1 MRDNLAS
8 MILKQ
13 AAGSGGG
20 GSASAAAA
28 AGLAGGRRAGATGYL
43 PHAGAG
49 GYAGAGARGR
59 RGGSSARLL
68 SLSAAL
74 VGTKNAAALARS
86 LRTLKH
92 ATAASARQDMARLQA
107 LQSRALSAVTK
118 GTATV
123 ARGVVEA
130 SRGATAAT
138 VSALATGIQRGAA
151 AAGMGGTSA
160 AVRPGAPGSG
170 APSSSS
176 AARDLTGISSGGA
189 AGSVGGGAAGAQNG
203 GRRGSGG
210 AGASRRGRFAA
221 ELAEIAGPSS
231 SSGGGGG
238 GAGAAAGS
246 RRARAGGASAA
257 HAAASAAALVASAA
271 AEGGAGELG
280 ALSSAAADTV
290 IALSYDVHWWWGGS
304 GGVTSAAGA
313 AGAGAGA
320 GAASTGGGGA
330 GSATGSGDYISFA
343 SSQGG
348 PQLYLEHV
356 VLHALAANVS
366 FARDPLCVQES
377 AAASRSL
384 TRSVLVSPL
393 TVTLNALG
401 VMALSLNRVPLRL
414 NGLEMVNVMAGRS
427 DLAARLGQHYVSCA
441 LSEAYKLVFA
451 SDVLGN
457 PVAVLSAL
465 GTGVRDFFVE
475 PAQGLVQSPLAFGR
489 GLVRGTGSLLR
500 HTVVGLGTGLS
511 SISSSV
517 GAGVAA
523 LSLDSGYLRDRATAA
538 AARTHGGP
546 GGGGA
551 GGYAGGGGSD
561 AAAGKPAHIG
571 EGLLQGTRDLGRGV
585 AQGLAGVV
593 LDPLRGAEAEGAAGF
608 VKGVGRGVA
617 GLVAKPVAGVLD
629 FAARTSEGLV
639 ATAKALGGG
648 GGDDGGGD
656 APIAR
661 RRHQRL
667 LWGIDR
673 AVVPHEPL
681 HGLIVAIMRRA
692 LEVAA
697 AAATAPA
704 SAGGDG
710 LGGGS
715 GGGRPGGKGKGGAA
729 SPPGSSGGRGKY
741 GSASSGGGG
750 GGHLGGSGGGGGS
763 GGASGP
769 GSAAYE
775 EATLLLHDV
784 RDVMSGLDASL
795 RLALANISATY
806 LHHVAWP
813 RTPYLLVV
821 TTRALI
827 FARINR
833 SAAGAGSGGG
843 GGGGSGGGGSGGG
856 GGGGLGGAQVVNL
869 CWQTPVVTASALSS
883 AHAAALLPARAGV
896 SATQAAGAAL
906 ADAVAEVADAA
917 AAASSGGAGG
927 SAGGAGAASASLAAL
942 FARRGRSGVPVGA
955 LAGHVA
961 FSHLLDAMTEI
972 VTEAAEAAQVAAS
985 MQQQQQQQGRAAQGP
1000 GGPGAPLSPAA
1011 SAPAAAAAPA
1021 AVALL
1026 SPPRRAAIRRPGA
1039 GGSGSASAAGGGR
1052 HGPSSAAAAAPAASA
1067 AGLRASSPFTLM
1079 ALDSLVL
1086 RQLSRLCARR
1096 LDDAAFALPAHL
1108 VTAMTVA
1115 VEPAP
1120 LYFADAIATVANL
1133 RPDAHP
1139 QANVA
1144 SITLSLAYVDASYSR
1159 YVRDRVEYL
1168 QSPAGASIPGAAAE
1182 VARLTRNAFTSPAQA
1197 AGDDASGSG
1206 RAATAAPAP
1215 IVVRHVGLETDDL
1228 VPVFNYIVAKSAVDR
1243 PVLCGVLASAWLA
1256 QQGMGKGR
1264 DGFALSMFKAACAW
1278 AASTSL

>member
-1 MRDNLAS
+1 
-8 MILKQ
+8 
-13 AAGSGGG
+13 
-20 GSASAAAA
+20 
-28 AGLAGGRRAGATGYL
+28 
-43 PHAGAG
+43 
-49 GYAGAGARGR
+49 
-59 RGGSSARLL
+59 
-68 SLSAAL
+68 
-74 VGTKNAAALARS
+74 
-86 LRTLKH
+86 
-92 ATAASARQDMARLQA
+92 MARLQA
-107 LQSRALSAVTK
+107 LQSRALTAVTK
-118 GTATV
+118 GTTTV
-123 ARGVVEA
+123 ARGVVEV

-151 AAGMGGTSA
+151 AAGMGGASA
-160 AVRPGAPGSG
+160 ATGRPGAPSAG
-170 APSSSS
+170 PSSS
-176 AARDLTGISSGGA
+176 AARDLTGISSAGAGG
-189 AGSVGGGAAGAQNG
+189 SAAGAGGLQN
-203 GRRGSGG
+203 RRRDSGG

-221 ELAEIAGPSS
+221 ELAEIAGPSG
-231 SSGGGGG
+231 SGGGG
-238 GAGAAAGS
+238 AAGS
-246 RRARAGGASAA
+246 RRARTGGASAA

-290 IALSYDVHWWWGGS
+290 IALSSDVHWWWGGS

-313 AGAGAGA
+313 ASAGAGA
-320 GAASTGGGGA
+320 GAASSGGA
-330 GSATGSGDYISFA
+330 GSAGGSGDYISFA

-551 GGYAGGGGSD
+551 GGYAGGGGSG

-648 GGDDGGGD
+648 GADDGGGD
-656 APIAR
+656 APVAR

-715 GGGRPGGKGKGGAA
+715 GGGRPGGKGKGGAT

-750 GGHLGGSGGGGGS
+750 HLGGSGG

-813 RTPYLLVV
+813 RTPYLLLV

-833 SAAGAGSGGG
+833 SAAGAGGGG
-843 GGGGSGGGGSGGG
+843 GGGGSGAGGG
-856 GGGGLGGAQVVNL
+856 GAGGSAGGGGGAQVVNL

-917 AAASSGGAGG
+917 AAASSSGAGG
-927 SAGGAGAASASLAAL
+927 SAGGAGAASTSLAAL

-972 VTEAAEAAQVAAS
+972 VTEAAEAAQMAAS
-985 MQQQQQQQGRAAQGP
+985 MSHQQQQGRVVQGA
-1000 GGPGAPLSPAA
+1000 GGSGAPLFPAA
-1011 SAPAAAAAPA
+1011 SVAAPA

-1026 SPPRRAAIRRPGA
+1026 SPPRKPAPRRPGA
-1039 GGSGSASAAGGGR
+1039 GSGSASAAGGR
-1052 HGPSSAAAAAPAASA
+1052 HGPSSAAAAAAPAASA

-1079 ALDSLVL
+1079 ALDSLVQ

-1108 VTAMTVA
+1108 VAAMTVA

-1120 LYFADAIATVANL
+1120 LYFADAIATVANV

-1182 VARLTRNAFTSPAQA
+1182 VARLTRNAFTSPSQE
-1197 AGDDASGSG
+1197 AGDDAAGGGSGGG
-1206 RAATAAPAP
+1206 RAAHAAPAP